1 MANLN
6 AIRKETKDWSFV
18 AEEGCSE
25 CGYSPR
31 SGQETGNGLRLTVST
46 WKEVLSNRKA
56 SQRPGPQVWS
66 PLEYAAHVRDMC
78 RLACERVE
86 LMLTETA
93 PTFSN
98 WDQDEQAE
106 INDYLNSDRFAI
118 SADLE
123 RHLELAARTFDEV
136 PVSSWDRS
144 GLRGDGKVFTV
155 QSFSSFVLH
164 EVEHHLQDAEQG
176 LGREPL
182 ARR

>member
-6 AIRKETKDWSFV
+6 AIPKETKDWSSV
-18 AEEGCSE
+18 AEEGCTQ
-25 CGYSPR
+25 CGYSPH
-31 SGQETGNGLRLTVST
+31 SGQETGSRLRLTRSA
-46 WKEVLSNRKA
+46 WKELLGNPNA
-56 SQRPGPQVWS
+56 SQRPVAQIWS

-86 LMLTETA
+86 LMLTETV

-106 INDYLNSDRFAI
+106 INDYLNADTLTI

-123 RHLELAARTFDEV
+123 RQLELAARTFDEV
-136 PVSSWDRS
+136 PASSWERS

-155 QSFSSFVLH
+155 RSFSCFVLH

-176 LGREPL
+176 LRKDV
-182 ARR
+182 